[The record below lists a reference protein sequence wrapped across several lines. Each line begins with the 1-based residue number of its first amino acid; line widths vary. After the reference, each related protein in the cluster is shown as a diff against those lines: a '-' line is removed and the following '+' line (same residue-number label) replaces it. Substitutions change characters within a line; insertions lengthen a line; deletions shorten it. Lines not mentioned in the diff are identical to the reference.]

1 MKYTCATPD
10 FHFWF
15 PKEKMKS
22 YYEIFSETISL
33 LKEKYPR
40 FVYSDEYIEVWQ

>member
-1 MKYTCATPD
+1 MCNTR
-10 FHFWF
+10 FSFLVS
-15 PKEKMKS
+15 KEKMKS